1 MDATP
6 IEIERKYI
14 IKKPKRDV
22 LTLAE
27 EYTASEIEQIY
38 LKSNPG
44 VTHRIRKRKSGEITT
59 YTETKKIRIDKVS
72 AYEDEREIS
81 EEEYASLSSL
91 ARPNTRPVVK
101 VRHTFVYENQLFEI
115 DEYPKWKSICIM
127 ETELKSREQRVKF
140 PSFIKIIKEV
150 TGERQYSNAKM
161 AESFPEETKI

>member
-14 IKKPKRDV
+14 IKKPKAEV
-22 LTLAE
+22 LTRAE
-27 EYTASEIEQIY
+27 GYTSSEIEQIY
-38 LKSNPG
+38 LNSHPR
-44 VTHRIRKRKSGEITT
+44 VTHRIRKRKTGNITT

-81 EEEYASLSSL
+81 EEEYKSLSAL
-91 ARPNTRPVVK
+91 TRADTRPVRK

-127 ETELKSREQRVKF
+127 ETELKARDEKVEF

-150 TGERQYSNAKM
+150 TGEREYSNAKM